1 MSYISSQVRCR
12 GAVVDEPLDV
22 DVGDDTNV
30 ADGGKATNVLVSTIV
45 GLALE
50 PDANKLLAYLSM

>member
-1 MSYISSQVRCR
+1 M
-12 GAVVDEPLDV
+12 DEPLDV